1 MGTMQPQVSALEFG
15 LRAGGPSS
23 GFREKPEKPGKFPPA
38 PWTVK
43 AWRLD
48 LAPCDFYHFS
58 FPLRPWKVKMA
69 RVCQVSGKRRMV
81 GNNVSHSQRKTKRV
95 QRPNLIKKRIF
106 IPEEGRTVTLRLST
120 RALRTMN
127 KKGVL
132 KYLKEQGVK
141 V

>member
-1 MGTMQPQVSALEFG
+1 
-15 LRAGGPSS
+15 
-23 GFREKPEKPGKFPPA
+23 
-38 PWTVK
+38 
-43 AWRLD
+43 
-48 LAPCDFYHFS
+48 
-58 FPLRPWKVKMA
+58 MA

-106 IPEEGRTVTLRLST
+106 IPEEGRTVTLRVSA

-132 KYLKEQGVK
+132 KYLREQGVK